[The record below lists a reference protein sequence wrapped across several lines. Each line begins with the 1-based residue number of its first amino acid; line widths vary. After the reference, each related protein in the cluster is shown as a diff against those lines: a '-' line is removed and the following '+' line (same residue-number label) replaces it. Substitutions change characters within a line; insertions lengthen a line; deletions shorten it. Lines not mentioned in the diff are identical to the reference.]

1 MQYLT
6 SPCPCCHL
14 GRGHTRCLCRSDL
27 CDLYCFTQDEHNTE
41 DGRPSQESFTY
52 RGVFSQDSSL
62 PDPPS
67 PLSPSRYST
76 DLNTAAQSSPST
88 LDRRL
93 CASPTPTDESTT
105 LTDKV
110 ADPEVRCE
118 SAFSSPQHAARF
130 HVGAVID
137 ANSAALNVTPDISG
151 DTLSNVD
158 TILSSLPGPLPAG
171 TCIILEPE

>member
-1 MQYLT
+1 M
-6 SPCPCCHL
+6 
-14 GRGHTRCLCRSDL
+14 
-27 CDLYCFTQDEHNTE
+27 
-41 DGRPSQESFTY
+41 
-52 RGVFSQDSSL
+52 
-62 PDPPS
+62 
-67 PLSPSRYST
+67 
-76 DLNTAAQSSPST
+76 AQSSPSI

-93 CASPTPTDESTT
+93 RDSPTPTVESTT

-137 ANSAALNVTPDISG
+137 VNSAALNVTPDISG